1 MSKAERLL
9 SYSLLSLITTK
20 PIATLPNAGVMTR
33 EEDAYSQSD
42 LEEVVT
48 SEEDKPAKKSKGCV
62 NEQGAWCWREGC
74 EGSFFKIICSYTL
87 HNYHAVCLKLT
98 RALQKT
104 SETLQSVADL
114 YDDHARYHLSHHC
127 HEVLK
132 SLVGTQNAASH
143 TRSSQEC
150 RTPFSTLCGNSLRCP
165 LYLW

>member
-48 SEEDKPAKKSKGCV
+48 DEEDKPVKKSKGCV

-74 EGSFFKIICSYTL
+74 EGSFLKNICSYTF
-87 HNYHAVCLKLT
+87 HNHRAVCLKLT

-114 YDDHARYHLSHHC
+114 YDDHAR
-127 HEVLK
+127 
-132 SLVGTQNAASH
+132 TIP
-143 TRSSQEC
+143 RSIVM
-150 RTPFSTLCGNSLRCP
+150 RF
-165 LYLW
+165 

>member
-48 SEEDKPAKKSKGCV
+48 DEEDKPAKKSKGCV

-74 EGSFFKIICSYTL
+74 EGSFLK
-87 HNYHAVCLKLT
+87 NYMFLYASQPSRSL
-98 RALQKT
+98 
-104 SETLQSVADL
+104 SEA
-114 YDDHARYHLSHHC
+114 
-127 HEVLK
+127 HEGATEDK
-132 SLVGTQNAASH
+132 RNTA
-143 TRSSQEC
+143 EC
-150 RTPFSTLCGNSLRCP
+150 RGFV
-165 LYLW
+165 